1 VTERG
6 TQNMPRKVADAVR
19 RREDT
24 QPWRYS
30 LDTMI
35 AGHVPEVVIL
45 PVEIVNVDLGDRD
58 LTPETRSMRAYPGR
72 LRRLSQKA
80 HDDVMALVGTGR

>member
-1 VTERG
+1 MT
-6 TQNMPRKVADAVR
+6 PRLADAVR
-19 RREDT
+19 SWPRT
-24 QPWRYS
+24 QPWAWS

-45 PVEIVNVDLGDRD
+45 PVEIVIVDLGDRD

-80 HDDVMALVGTGR
+80 HHDVMALVGTGR